1 MYDWQSLRLGD
12 MAQGIRGVSY
22 TPENLHETSSPK
34 TVTLLRSNNINSGVI
49 NFKNVKFV
57 SEANVSELQ
66 IIQKGDI
73 AVCMS
78 NGSKALVGKAA
89 RLFDDG
95 ARMTVGAFCSIFRP
109 RTGYDDRFV
118 AHVFQS
124 QQYRQHIDVVLA
136 GSAINNLQN
145 KTVENLQLL
154 VPSYLEQQ
162 KIAQILDTLDTQIQ
176 KTDALIAKLGKI
188 KEGLLHD
195 LITRGIVQ
203 NGQLRPTPEQAP
215 ELYKESA
222 LGLIPKAWEMTSLG
236 QVTDSMVDG
245 PFGSNLKTAHYVEE
259 AGVQVVRLQNI
270 KTGEYD
276 ETFTAFITRAHANR
290 LDKNRVVGG
299 DLLVASLG
307 DERSKPG
314 RACLYPTHLP
324 PAINKADC
332 FRVRAHPSMATNS
345 FLMHSLNFER
355 STKQATSKQQGVT
368 LQRVNLSNLR
378 TIVIGLP
385 TIAEQRLISNE
396 LNAFADKISALE
408 CEKQK
413 LGSTKNGLMDD
424 LLTGQVRVT
433 PLVKDAV

>member
-1 MYDWQSLRLGD
+1 MFEIQHRKLSDMEDQGEIELGRGEVISTIDLRASPGEYPVYSSSAVGTGKFGQYGKYMFDESLITWSVDGGGRPFL
-12 MAQGIRGVSY
+12 RKKHKFS
-22 TPENLHETSSPK
+22 
-34 TVTLLRSNNINSGVI
+34 VT
-49 NFKNVKFV
+49 
-57 SEANVSELQ
+57 NVSGFLR
-66 IIQKGDI
+66 IKKPDI
-73 AVCMS
+73 WNYEYLHA
-78 NGSKALVGKAA
+78 ALVKAHQ
-89 RLFDDG
+89 RIQFDYQ
-95 ARMTVGAFCSIFRP
+95 MK
-109 RTGYDDRFV
+109 
-118 AHVFQS
+118 AHPSVIKEL
-124 QQYRQHIDVVLA
+124 YKLRW
-136 GSAINNLQN
+136 
-145 KTVENLQLL
+145 
-154 VPSYLEQQ
+154 VPIYEQQ
-162 KIAQILDTLDTQIQ
+162 KIAQILDTLDAQIQ
-176 KTDALIAKLGKI
+176 KTEALIAKLEKI
-188 KEGLLHD
+188 ENGLLYD
-195 LITRGIVQ
+195 LLTRGIDQ
-203 NGQLRPTPEQAP
+203 NGLLRPAPEKAP

-222 LGLIPKAWEMTSLG
+222 LGLIPKEWEMASLG

-276 ETFTAFITRAHANR
+276 ETFTAFITRAHANQ